1 MANAIK
7 KFVSPSKIIF
17 NLVKDKKV
25 QTFTVEHAQRGD
37 TFLYKDSICMLT
49 TVSAY
54 PALCS
59 SNITDAA
66 KDRVKDVLNE
76 AIFVTNLQTGRTFA
90 VKPDDEIQWIKVTM
104 TVESE

>member
-1 MANAIK
+1 MATAIK

-17 NLVKDKKV
+17 TLSKDKKV
-25 QTFTVEHAQRGD
+25 KTFTVKDAQRGD
-37 TFLYKDSICMLT
+37 TFLHKDSICMLSE
-49 TVSAY
+49 VSAY
-54 PALCS
+54 QALHS
-59 SNITDAA
+59 SNITDED
-66 KDRVKDVLNE
+66 KDSIKIILCA